1 MTLRPRFHVY
11 VESVYTAAMITFDN
25 KNSKFADWFKEH
37 IETMASAIEEKKNA
51 LAAYKTSPSEQN
63 LQPSQAAGCD
73 EH

>member
-1 MTLRPRFHVY
+1 
-11 VESVYTAAMITFDN
+11 MITFDN
-25 KNSKFADWFKEH
+25 KNSKFSDWFKEH
-37 IETMASAIEEKKNA
+37 IETMASAIEEERNA